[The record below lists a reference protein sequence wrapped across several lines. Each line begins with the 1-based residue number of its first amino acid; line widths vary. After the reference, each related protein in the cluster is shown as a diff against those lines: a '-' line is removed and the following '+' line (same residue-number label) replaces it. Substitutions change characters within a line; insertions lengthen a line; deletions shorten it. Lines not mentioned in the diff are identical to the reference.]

1 MKPPASSGKGG
12 GAGAPTAT
20 GGRGPQ
26 DPGARQGSIAL
37 HVTVS
42 GHVQGV
48 FFRDTCAR
56 RARAEGVAGW
66 VRNRADGRVE
76 VWFEGHPQAVENML
90 IWCREGPPQAEVTG
104 VAVSDVEPASLDA
117 FRIE

>member
-1 MKPPASSGKGG
+1 MI
-12 GAGAPTAT
+12 
-20 GGRGPQ
+20 
-26 DPGARQGSIAL
+26 ARRVL
-37 HVTVS
+37 VS
-42 GHVQGV
+42 GVVQGV

-76 VWFEGHPQAVENML
+76 AWFQGEAQAVENMVR
-90 IWCREGPPQAEVTG
+90 WCRNGPPRAEVAG
-104 VAVSDVEPASLDA
+104 VSVEAVDPAPLDV